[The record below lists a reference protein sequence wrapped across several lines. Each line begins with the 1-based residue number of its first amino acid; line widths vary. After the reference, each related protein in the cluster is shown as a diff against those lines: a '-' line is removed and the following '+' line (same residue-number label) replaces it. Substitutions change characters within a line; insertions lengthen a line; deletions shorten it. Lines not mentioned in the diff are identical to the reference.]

1 MLKELILSLMVS
13 TGFAMGS
20 NPQSKAITYDTKNY
34 AESVAL
40 YGTSSE
46 SFNIINDCY
55 FINYED
61 TALSSVFSNANL
73 TYRLVVYGLNSFGVD
88 STATILYHSAYMLVN
103 GYAVNIP
110 SLSSDN
116 NYSCLINPLLINT
129 NDGEYTHLCPSAST
143 SSYFVTSDDDP
154 SSDFNIFGIC
164 IPKAILETDDDS
176 FKFTSLGLY
185 DTSNNTFYGITS
197 LKSSLAVSSSNPYG
211 LNLKL
216 HVPTYFDVE
225 SWKPFNSSDTNF
237 LVDDYSTFNRL
248 NGTGSGWGTDSDLY
262 LYKYVLNNTLFIN
275 GGVGVGNYLPII
287 MQDLKTGSYQYSYTL
302 CQMKWNND
310 VTPFEDLRT
319 NYGSVMNRDSYYI
332 HTYPF
337 SQMAQDPNNTQ
348 LSLYGGNWYS
358 YNSDKFIILESNNV
372 YYNIS
377 EIDNFK
383 AHMRVGAQ
391 VSSGTSTTT
400 SANIID
406 VFTMIGLA
414 FNGFGNFLGISIVPG
429 ITIGLLISIPLMLTL
444 ILFIIHL
451 FKKG

>member
-20 NPQSKAITYDTKNY
+20 NPQSKAVTYNTQNY

-61 TALSSVFSNANL
+61 TDLSSVFSEANL
-73 TYRLVVYGLNSFGVD
+73 TYRLVVYGMDSFGAD
-88 STATILYHSAYMLVN
+88 LTTTILYYSAYMLVN
-103 GYAVNIP
+103 GYAVDIP
-110 SLSSDN
+110 SLSSDA
-116 NYSCLINPLLINT
+116 NYSCLINPFIVNT
-129 NDGEYTHLCPSAST
+129 NDGEYTELCPSAST
-143 SSYFVTSDDDP
+143 SSYFATSDDDP
-154 SSDFNIFGIC
+154 SSDFNIFGFC
-164 IPKAILETDDDS
+164 IPKAILDTDDEY
-176 FKFTSLGLY
+176 FRFVYLALY
-185 DTSNNTFYGITS
+185 DPSNNSFYGQTWLKGS
-197 LKSSLAVSSSNPYG
+197 LVDSSA
-211 LNLKL
+211 LNTDL
-216 HVPTYFDVE
+216 HTPTYFDVE

-237 LVDDYSTFNRL
+237 LVDDYSTYSQL
-248 NGTGSGWGTDSDLY
+248 NGTGSGWGTESDLY
-262 LYKYVLNNTLFIN
+262 LYKYVLNDTLFIN
-275 GGVGVGNYLPII
+275 GGVGVGNYLPIL
-287 MQDLKTGSYQYSYTL
+287 MLDLGTGSYQYSFTL
-302 CQMKWNND
+302 CQMYWSTD

-319 NYGSVMNRDSYYI
+319 NYGSILNRDSYMI
-332 HTYPF
+332 HSYPY
-337 SQMAQDPNNTQ
+337 SQMAQDPDNVQ
-348 LSLYGGNWYS
+348 LSFYGGNWYS

-383 AHMRVGAQ
+383 AHMRVGSEV
-391 VSSGTSTTT
+391 VSTSVSTT
-400 SANIID
+400 ADIID

-429 ITIGLLISIPLMLTL
+429 ITIGLLISIPLMITL